1 MNFAA
6 LSEVIFKAGRG
17 RPHLTLSFIR
27 ALPLWLIYALRK
39 PGLKETLHRA
49 SHISF
54 YREEF
59 AKAGIDVNRIAS
71 PEEMGTFFLTREIV
85 KSRPELILSGTP
97 ALAIES
103 SGTSGHV
110 SRVYLGRDEMN
121 YYARQGGLLYALYD
135 LKPED
140 RLLCTFDLSFG
151 LGALLVQNWV
161 RFMPLFAMVVGR
173 VDPKEAYS
181 RLADY
186 QFNIIVSD
194 PFWLA
199 RLTEIAREQGKPA
212 PIKLMIGG
220 GEGISDRT
228 RSQIEE
234 FWGAPLYMTYASAE
248 AATTLGFECPVRRGY
263 HVNEFDFFVEI
274 DRPDPEGYGELV
286 ITTITR
292 RVMPLI
298 RYRTGDVARW
308 LEGRCDC
315 GLPFRRISPI
325 CGRVDEQVSCAWGN
339 IYPDFFDR
347 ILGPVPGLA
356 DDWQVAVCERS
367 GKQTF
372 EFRLEVQNGIS
383 HQEIKDRIFNL
394 IKSEHPSAWQ
404 TYVQKLAGVEFNF
417 FPSGSLRAGRKLLR
431 LVDERQNS

>member
-1 MNFAA
+1 
-6 LSEVIFKAGRG
+6 
-17 RPHLTLSFIR
+17 
-27 ALPLWLIYALRK
+27 
-39 PGLKETLHRA
+39 
-49 SHISF
+49 
-54 YREEF
+54 
-59 AKAGIDVNRIAS
+59 
-71 PEEMGTFFLTREIV
+71 
-85 KSRPELILSGTP
+85 
-97 ALAIES
+97 
-103 SGTSGHV
+103 
-110 SRVYLGRDEMN
+110 
-121 YYARQGGLLYALYD
+121 
-135 LKPED
+135 
-140 RLLCTFDLSFG
+140 
-151 LGALLVQNWV
+151 
-161 RFMPLFAMVVGR
+161 MVVGR
-173 VDPKEAYS
+173 VDPTEAYS

-228 RSQIEE
+228 RSEIEE

-248 AATTLGFECPVRRGY
+248 AATTLGFECPARRGY

-339 IYPDFFDR
+339 VYPDFFET
-347 ILGPVPGLA
+347 ILSPVPGLA

-404 TYVQKLAGVEFNF
+404 TYVQKLADVEFNF
-417 FPSGSLRAGRKLLR
+417 FPSGSLRTGRKLLR
-431 LVDERQNS
+431 LVDERQTS